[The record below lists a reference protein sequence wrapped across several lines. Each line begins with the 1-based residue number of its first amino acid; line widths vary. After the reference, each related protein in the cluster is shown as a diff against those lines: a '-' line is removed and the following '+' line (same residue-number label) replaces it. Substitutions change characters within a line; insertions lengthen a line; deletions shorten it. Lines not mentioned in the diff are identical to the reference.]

1 MHSRGR
7 TMQNAGRGV
16 VGGGGGGGSQ
26 ARGGENRPGGNQVT
40 VKSYSAD
47 NRHKAKAAREK
58 GAGRTMGFSS
68 KPSSRLQNRQGFAKV
83 AEMGKSRN
91 NSNFSRDYHAGNI
104 PFCIDHGSINSK
116 LKWNDD
122 PENLDYDPLF
132 ITCLEGITEVEHPY
146 VFMARTAVMDL
157 LYVQAGD
164 GSTLP
169 RPHATQK
176 LQDLMSSDTNGIKII
191 KAIRGALMVKDEGV
205 TLFALRAVR
214 MISENSGPLL
224 NKYLK
229 QLVPQIHKKS
239 FNKCFEEAVNETFQ
253 KLEEHGGKPA
263 LTEIKKRVPTYNTI
277 FL

>member
-1 MHSRGR
+1 
-7 TMQNAGRGV
+7 
-16 VGGGGGGGSQ
+16 
-26 ARGGENRPGGNQVT
+26 
-40 VKSYSAD
+40 
-47 NRHKAKAAREK
+47 
-58 GAGRTMGFSS
+58 MGFSS

-91 NSNFSRDYHAGNI
+91 NSNFARDYHAGNI

-157 LYVQAGD
+157 MYVQAGD
-164 GSTLP
+164 GQTLP
-169 RPHATQK
+169 RPHAQQK
-176 LQDLMSSDTNGIKII
+176 IRQLMANDLNAIKII
-191 KAIRGALMVKDEGV
+191 KAIRQALTVRDEGV

-214 MISENSGPLL
+214 MLSENAGELM

-229 QLVPQIHKKS
+229 QLIPQIHKKAFS
-239 FNKCFEEAVNETFQ
+239 KNFEESVTETFQ

-263 LTEIKKRVPTYNTI
+263 LQAIKTRVPTYNTI